1 MLTPSTDPKFENK
14 PDDFWALNHPTAKRI
29 ALNDCARNDQFVSV
43 SAQSCHGSSGPAYVF
58 LIINGHGFSINSANT
73 QESTRALAEAFP
85 RGAEYGCAIEKPA
98 TTGER
103 VIDAALAVFI
113 GVCLAA
119 ALVSWWSS

>member
-1 MLTPSTDPKFENK
+1 M
-14 PDDFWALNHPTAKRI
+14 
-29 ALNDCARNDQFVSV
+29 
-43 SAQSCHGSSGPAYVF
+43 
-58 LIINGHGFSINSANT
+58 NSRKYPRT
-73 QESTRALAEAFP
+73 LAEAFP